1 MVWASVTMLQH
12 TPEIGALSRE
22 MRSVIEKLAERSR
35 VYVLDL
41 LGFGLSDRPDI
52 HYSCD
57 VYVTLCQDFLKLVM
71 ANDDTVHAIVD
82 RARDTAASMNDVT
95 GVVATDYTIEDETRV
110 TEISSKGQALDEQ
123 VTEGQRNV
131 NQG

>member
-12 TPEIGALSRE
+12 TPEIGASSCE
-22 MRSVIEKLAERSR
+22 TRSLVEKLAKRYR

-52 HYSCD
+52 HYSSD

-71 ANDDTVHAIVD
+71 ANDDTANAIVD
-82 RARDTAASMNDVT
+82 RVR
-95 GVVATDYTIEDETRV
+95 AT
-110 TEISSKGQALDEQ
+110 QPL
-123 VTEGQRNV
+123 
-131 NQG
+131 